1 MRTLICTNPPPKAKF
16 IQLCIQGW
24 VMLPETADWLYSIL
38 SAEYM
43 DDSGQAWV
51 NLLNTVRGLMGCIF
65 LSSINTED
73 GIIDYV
79 NIGDMY
85 GKTIAF
91 QFQKSIGGITYY
103 TIELTTEADLREK
116 YETKEEN

>member
-1 MRTLICTNPPPKAKF
+1 
-16 IQLCIQGW
+16 
-24 VMLPETADWLYSIL
+24 MLPETADWLYSIL
-38 SAEYM
+38 STEYM

-51 NLLNTVRGLMGCIF
+51 NLLNTVRDLMGCVF

>member
-1 MRTLICTNPPPKAKF
+1 MKIIICTNPPPKAKF

-38 SAEYM
+38 STEYM

-51 NLLNTVRGLMGCIF
+51 NLLNTVRDLMGCVF

-85 GKTIAF
+85 EKTIAF
-91 QFQKSIGGITYY
+91 QFQKSIGSITYY